1 MARANTIG
9 DLLVEREHA
18 SVWTIHPHQSLR
30 ETARAMTTHNVGALA
45 VTDDDDDLVG
55 IISERDLS
63 RAIGEHEGDV
73 GIKPVS
79 LMMTRCLVTCT
90 ANDDIGDVLALM
102 RSHRI
107 RHILVVEGQHL
118 FGMFSIRELTQAY
131 EMVKIQADT
140 DSLTGLPNRRCF
152 VETLSKEVSR
162 CTRYGR
168 VLSLA
173 MIDID
178 HFKQVNDKYGHDAG
192 DKVLET
198 FAALFVNQFRNVDW
212 VGRLGGE
219 EFAAEFPETDLD
231 GAKVACE
238 RLLQKIRATEVQVGA
253 QHICATVS
261 IGLTQLDSP
270 NATGSDLLKRAD
282 QLLYQAKARGRNRIE
297 IDLPHSKGADQSAA
311 LTTSQ

>member
-1 MARANTIG
+1 MNIG
-9 DLLVEREHA
+9 TLLVEREHG
-18 SVWTIHPHQSLR
+18 SVWTIHPHQTLR
-30 ETARAMTTHNVGALA
+30 EAARAMTAHNVGALA
-45 VTDDDDDLVG
+45 VTDNDEDLVG

-73 GIKPVS
+73 GGKPVS
-79 LMMTRCLVTCT
+79 KMMTRYLITCT
-90 ANDDIGDVLALM
+90 TDDDIGDVLARM
-102 RSHRI
+102 KSNRI
-107 RHILVVEGQHL
+107 RHIPVVEGQHL
-118 FGMFSIRELTQAY
+118 FGMFSIRELSRAY
-131 EMVKIQADT
+131 DMVRIQADT

-152 VETLSKEVSR
+152 VETLSREVSR

-198 FAALFVNQFRNVDW
+198 FAGLFVDQFRNVDW

-219 EFAAEFPETDLD
+219 EFAAVFPETDLD
-231 GAKVACE
+231 GARVACE

-253 QHICATVS
+253 HHICATVS
-261 IGLTQLDSP
+261 IGLTQLHSP
-270 NATGSDLLKRAD
+270 NTTATDLLKRAD
-282 QLLYQAKARGRNRIE
+282 QLLYKAKTAGRNRAE
-297 IDLPHSKGADQSAA
+297 IDLPVTENPDQSATLKA
-311 LTTSQ
+311 AQ